1 MGRGDKFVGLIRYF
15 SELKEDEVTMTLQQ
29 IESIVGE
36 KLCYSAYNHKEY
48 WYADNTHTFPN
59 CWIDNGYKM
68 TYLNLKEQ
76 RVTFTKVDT
85 MSAAPRP
92 ASVSIATQNSFS
104 FIRKQPTISIEI
116 VLSGINKFYSDLEAD
131 ENARYLSWE
140 HCYKQFI
147 KAHNKVNLTDDDI
160 DYLSLHLAFYLAS
173 WGMLRGSSF
182 LLQKDYRVH
191 IDIIKELYKP
201 CYNNLWSIN
210 YIELQK
216 QNNLE
221 VLMELIENLK
231 AIYRDKRRNIK
242 EVGTDISDILVTKV
256 LLGTMG
262 CVPAY
267 DEYFKK
273 GVGKF
278 NITAQLLGKSSIKGL
293 ADYYEEN
300 QIELEDVR
308 KTISQ
313 ARQVEYP
320 QMKILD
326 MAFWQLGFDYK

>member
-1 MGRGDKFVGLIRYF
+1 MYF
-15 SELKEDEVTMTLQQ
+15 SELKDNEVSLTFEQ

-36 KLCYSAYNHKEY
+36 RLCYSAYNHKEY

-68 TYLNLKEQ
+68 TYLSLKEK
-76 RVTFTKVDT
+76 RVTFTKVDA
-85 MSAAPRP
+85 MSS
-92 ASVSIATQNSFS
+92 ASKSVWITDSSNGLS
-104 FIRKQPTISIEI
+104 FIRKQPTIPIEK
-116 VLSGINKFYSDLEAD
+116 VLTGINKFYSDLEAD
-131 ENARYLSWE
+131 QNARYLSWE
-140 HCYKQFI
+140 HCYRQFV
-147 KAHNKVNLTDDDI
+147 KAHKKSNLTEEEV

-191 IDIIKELYKP
+191 IDIINELYKP
-201 CYNNLWSIN
+201 TYNNLWSID
-210 YIELQK
+210 YKGLQN
-216 QNNLE
+216 Q
-221 VLMELIENLK
+221 ENLDVLLDLIDNLK
-231 AIYRDKRRNIK
+231 TIYRDKRSNIK
-242 EVGTDISDILVTKV
+242 EVNTDISDILVTKV

-273 GVGKF
+273 GVNKY
-278 NITAQLLGKSSIKGL
+278 NITTQLLGKSSIKGL
-293 ADYYEEN
+293 ADYYEDN
-300 QIELEDVR
+300 QYELENLR

-313 ARQVEYP
+313 ARQIEYP

>member
-1 MGRGDKFVGLIRYF
+1 MGRGDKFAGLIRYF
-15 SELKEDEVTMTLQQ
+15 TDLKKEEVTMTLKQ

-76 RVTFTKVDT
+76 RVTFTKLGKI
-85 MSAAPRP
+85 S
-92 ASVSIATQNSFS
+92 SVPKPISIPITTSNNFCL
-104 FIRKQPTISIEI
+104 IRKQPTISIEK
-116 VLSGINKFYSDLEAD
+116 VLSGIKKFYSDLETD

-147 KAHNKVNLTDDDI
+147 KVHRKGTLNVEDI

-191 IDIIKELYKP
+191 IDIIKELYKYK
-201 CYNNLWSIN
+201 YNNLWSIDFKG
-210 YIELQK
+210 LQK
-216 QNNLE
+216 Q
-221 VLMELIENLK
+221 ENLDILSDLIDNLK
-231 AIYRDKRRNIK
+231 TIYRIKRRNIK
-242 EVGTDISDILVTKV
+242 EVSTDISDILVTKV

-273 GVGKF
+273 GISKY
-278 NITAQLLGKSSIKGL
+278 NIATQLLGKSSINDL
-293 ADYYEEN
+293 ANYYDDN
-300 QIELEDVR
+300 QTEFEKIR

-320 QMKILD
+320 QMKIID
-326 MAFWQLGFDYK
+326 MAFWQLGLDYK